1 MTAVAGL
8 ARGVAAIERDPAV
21 ARRVGLFGLLSSL
34 PTASAEAYGSIMDA
48 EEERAA
54 AVAGRERW
62 RREGRAAIY
71 DPGTAVTVRVLPVVG
86 ATRRGRF
93 AAVIVRDG
101 RAEHSLPC
109 DTAVHAVGWAE
120 HIRLS

>member
-1 MTAVAGL
+1 
-8 ARGVAAIERDPAV
+8 
-21 ARRVGLFGLLSSL
+21 VGLFVLLSSL
-34 PTASAEAYGSIMDA
+34 PTASAEAYGSIMDED
-48 EEERAA
+48 EELAA
-54 AVAGRERW
+54 AITGREHW

-71 DPGTAVTVRVLPVVG
+71 DPGTVAIVRVLPVAG

-109 DTAVHAVGWAE
+109 DTAVQALAWAE
-120 HIRLS
+120 HVRLT